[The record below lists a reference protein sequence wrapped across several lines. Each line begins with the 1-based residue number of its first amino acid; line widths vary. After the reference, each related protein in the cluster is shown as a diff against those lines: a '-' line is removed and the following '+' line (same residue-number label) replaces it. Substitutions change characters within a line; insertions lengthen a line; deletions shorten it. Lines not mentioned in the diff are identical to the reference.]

1 LEATWVVRII
11 EMSQLKDNRQSWQE
25 RDPNEERHKGS
36 YDLEVVKASEEYGR
50 RIEQKDATK
59 RKYAICFGYL
69 GSNYQGLQI
78 NPGAATVERELEK
91 AVFLAGGVQECN
103 FGYMHKIQFTRAART
118 GMWQSPGE

>member
-1 LEATWVVRII
+1 ME
-11 EMSQLKDNRQSWQE
+11 NRQSWLE

-36 YDLEVVKASEEYGR
+36 YDLDVLKTTADYAN

-69 GSNYQGLQI
+69 GSKYQGLQI
-78 NPGAATVERELEK
+78 NPGAETVEKELER
-91 AVFLAGGVQECN
+91 ALFLCGGVQECN

-118 GMWQSPGE
+118 GIPHS